1 MKFDAVQR
9 KLIDFCCG
17 FEHHLPGLEWKPEN
31 EVRTHEQPPFVC
43 QIHCPYGIFETMP
56 AVYVLK
62 RAVVAG
68 FDSYFKHYHLALFL
82 QGGQIIQFRLVKAVR
97 PCSYG
102 QAHHVRK
109 TKRFSVKLLQLPERC
124 VSIGIGLEVSQIL
137 CSSFISFPM
146 ELNSFRQLLRDRFV
160 RGAVG
165 RMESAVVAIGAT
177 AARERSVTVRA
188 GEARIE
194 DKLLEPA
201 SVGLPEISRE
211 RIVTLFHTRA
221 KVIIVVRLSK
231 DLIFYYFCK
240 DNICFMKKIIP
251 AILCCILA
259 VCSCSQG
266 VRDDGTPKGGTVKDS
281 ELPQA
286 DLEGKVW
293 GVTSISVLDH
303 KEITDLAGET
313 GTQTIMGTPLQIL
326 NRHDDWLLVLTPESY
341 LAWVKDLSVAE
352 MTQEEFSAWQDAPKL
367 IVTADNTLLREEPR
381 EDATIVRDAVWG
393 CLVRFIAEEGDYF
406 KVAIP
411 DGTPAYLPSSDAM
424 DFNSWLDN
432 CDPSAESILSTA
444 EQMLG
449 LPYFW
454 GGASVKGFDCSGF
467 TKMVWLLNGLITMRN
482 CSDQAKSG
490 DEVALTDD
498 FSSIEPADLVFFGR
512 KATEDKPEKATHVGL
527 SLGGARF
534 IQSSAYVRI
543 SSLDPADKDY
553 YPNSVNFIKV
563 RRLLG
568 NEDCDKGIVSIR
580 KHPWYFKQ

>member
-1 MKFDAVQR
+1 M
-9 KLIDFCCG
+9 
-17 FEHHLPGLEWKPEN
+17 
-31 EVRTHEQPPFVC
+31 T
-43 QIHCPYGIFETMP
+43 

-68 FDSYFKHYHLALFL
+68 LDSYFKHYHLALFL

-97 PCSYG
+97 PCTYG
-102 QAHHVRK
+102 QAHHVREG
-109 TKRFSVKLLQLPERC
+109 KRLPVECLQPFERSVGVGIRLEICQIPGRSLIALPVEFHTFC
-124 VSIGIGLEVSQIL
+124 
-137 CSSFISFPM
+137 
-146 ELNSFRQLLRDRFV
+146 QLLRNGFV
-160 RGAVG
+160 RSAVG
-165 RMESAVVAIGAT
+165 WMESVVVAIGA
-177 AARERSVTVRA
+177 AAAGERAVPVRT
-188 GEARIE
+188 GEARIQ

-201 SVGLPEISRE
+201 SVGLTEISRE
-211 RIVTLFHTRA
+211 RIVALFHTRT

-231 DLIFYYFCK
+231 DLNFYYFCK
-240 DNICFMKKIIP
+240 DNNCFMKKIIP
-251 AILCCILA
+251 AIICSILA
-259 VCSCSQG
+259 VCSCNQG

-326 NRHDDWLLVLTPESY
+326 NRHDDWLLVLTPENY
-341 LAWVKDLSVAE
+341 LAWVKALSVAE

-393 CLVRFIAEEGDYF
+393 CLVRFIAQEGDYF

-424 DFNSWLDN
+424 DFENWLDN

-467 TKMVWLLNGLITMRN
+467 TKMVWFLNGLITMRN

-512 KATEDKPEKATHVGL
+512 KATEDKPEKATHVGI
-527 SLGGARF
+527 SLGGGRF
-534 IQSSAYVRI
+534 IQSSAFVRI
-543 SSLDPADKDY
+543 SSLDPGDEDY